1 MIQKVLTTS
10 DDNNRQ
16 HRQYYDYFKPKKTVM
31 NASHL
36 TLALGLLLATLFFSN
51 GYCGKP
57 LVLNSVA
64 SSHDLTSFDD
74 RIMQEVSRH
83 IGVRY
88 KRGGSTKSGMDCSG
102 FVRLVYRHIFH
113 VDLPYV
119 AASQSRLSIFNDI
132 PFEGLRTG
140 DLIYFSRTPKKEK
153 INHVGIYLA
162 EGDFAHAIEAK
173 GVTVSSLSESHWKVR
188 VKKIKRINKNTYQ

>member
-1 MIQKVLTTS
+1 MKTSHVTLT
-10 DDNNRQ
+10 
-16 HRQYYDYFKPKKTVM
+16 F
-31 NASHL
+31 
-36 TLALGLLLATLFFSN
+36 GLLLANLIFSN
-51 GYCGKP
+51 GYCEKP
-57 LVLNSVA
+57 LVETTVESP
-64 SSHDLTSFDD
+64 HDLSGLDD
-74 RIMQEVSRH
+74 QILQEVFKH

-162 EGDFAHAIEAK
+162 DGDFAHAIEAK
-173 GVTVSSLSESHWKVR
+173 GVTVSSLSMPHWKVR
-188 VKKIKRINKNTYQ
+188 VKKIKRINKSTYQY

>member
-1 MIQKVLTTS
+1 MK
-10 DDNNRQ
+10 
-16 HRQYYDYFKPKKTVM
+16 
-31 NASHL
+31 ASHL
-36 TLALGLLLATLFFSN
+36 TLTFGLLLATLFFSH

-57 LVLNSVA
+57 Y
-64 SSHDLTSFDD
+64 DLTLLDD
-74 RIMQEVSRH
+74 RIMQEVSKY

-119 AASQSRLSIFNDI
+119 AASQSRLAIFDDI
-132 PFEGLRTG
+132 PYEELRTG

-153 INHVGIYLA
+153 INHVGIYMTDD
-162 EGDFAHAIEAK
+162 EFAHAIEAK
-173 GVTVSSLSESHWKVR
+173 GVTVSSLNEPHWNVR
-188 VKKIKRINKNTYQ
+188 VKKIKRIKAHTSNRSQAKNNANIIPEQTDHIRS